1 MTKVVCVGEVM
12 IEFSNRA
19 AGQWQVGFGG
29 DTANTAVHLA
39 RSGFDVAYLTA
50 LGKDPF
56 SGELRERLAQ
66 EGVDTSLIVTDP
78 HRNVGL
84 YAISTD
90 GAGERS
96 FTYWREASA
105 ARALFKIEDAE
116 GELSR
121 AARADLL
128 CFSLISL
135 AILPPDG
142 RRRLLDLAREVRA
155 NGGRVAFDGNHRP
168 RLWESPETA
177 MQARDQAIALADIGL
192 PTFDDE
198 AALSGATDA
207 QAVLQHW
214 RDLGCDE
221 VIVKLGAQGCLLPD
235 GEVCPVPT
243 KVQAVD
249 TSGAGDAFN
258 GGYLAARLRGASI
271 SDAALAGHAL
281 AGWSVTKRGAIP
293 TRDPS
298 APYTI

>member
-1 MTKVVCVGEVM
+1 MTSIVCVGEAMV
-12 IEFSNRA
+12 EFSILA
-19 AGQWQVGFGG
+19 AGSWQVGFGG

-39 RSGFDVAYLTA
+39 RSGLNVAYLTA
-50 LGKDPF
+50 LGPDPF
-56 SGELRERLAQ
+56 SGELHGRLAQ
-66 EGVDTSLIVTDP
+66 EGVDTSLIVTHP
-78 HRNVGL
+78 HRAVGL

-90 GAGERS
+90 DAGERS
-96 FTYWREASA
+96 FTYWRETSA
-105 ARALFKIEDAE
+105 ARALFDIEDAYE
-116 GELSR
+116 ALSH

-142 RRRLLDLAREVRA
+142 RRRLLDLGREVRA
-155 NGGRVAFDGNHRP
+155 NGGRVAFDGNYRP
-168 RLWESPETA
+168 RLWESQEAA

-198 AALSGATDA
+198 EALSGSADVE
-207 QAVLQHW
+207 AVLQHW
-214 RDLGCDE
+214 RDLGCNE
-221 VIVKLGAQGCLLPD
+221 VIVKLGAEGCLLPD

-271 SDAALAGHAL
+271 RDAALAGHAL

-293 TRDPS
+293 SRDPS
-298 APYTI
+298 APYPS

>member
-1 MTKVVCVGEVM
+1 MTRVVCVGEAMV
-12 IEFSNRA
+12 EFSILA
-19 AGQWQVGFGG
+19 AGSWQVGFGG

-39 RSGFDVAYLTA
+39 RSRINVAYLTA
-50 LGKDPF
+50 LGPDPF
-56 SGELRERLAQ
+56 SGELRGRLAQ
-66 EGVDTSLIVTDP
+66 EGVDTSLIVTHA
-78 HRNVGL
+78 HRAVGL

-90 GAGERS
+90 DAGERS
-96 FTYWREASA
+96 FTYWRETSA
-105 ARALFKIEDAE
+105 ARALFDIEDAYE
-116 GELSR
+116 ALSH

-142 RRRLLDLAREVRA
+142 RRRLLDVAREVRA
-155 NGGRVAFDGNHRP
+155 NGGRVAFDGNYRP
-168 RLWESPETA
+168 RLWESQEAA

-198 AALSGATDA
+198 EALSGSTVAE
-207 QAVLQHW
+207 AVLQHW
-214 RDLGCDE
+214 RALGCNE
-221 VIVKLGAQGCLLPD
+221 VIVKLGAEGCLLPD

-271 SDAALAGHAL
+271 RDAALAGHAL

-293 TRDPS
+293 SRDPS
-298 APYTI
+298 APYPS